1 MPTYRQ
7 SDLINAIWDTKIEQN
22 AASQIDQQGVVNF
35 AVREVIRKMD
45 LRSTKRI
52 GAIIDLFTD
61 IYDTTCP
68 PDLKG
73 QKIIDLIPQVRRSP
87 NFEVEL
93 VPAEEFDRRK
103 TFEKHLVAFNDH
115 DMLRKLRVA
124 VLVNSQKITISP
136 LDNLTSGGGTW
147 TAVGDATNLRAD
159 TQNFLEGNG
168 SILWDIGAGATGSA
182 GIKNTAL
189 NTFDISNYLL
199 QGSVFL
205 WTYIQSASGITNFTL
220 QLGSDSSDYYQVQVT
235 ATNEGNAFSV
245 GWNLLRFDLANAT
258 KSGTPVS
265 TSCTYASLVMNSSPA
280 ITNSVNWRFDGLMIM
295 NGALNNVAYY
305 SKYGW
310 QDSATGAWKENSTT
324 STDFLNVDTEEFN
337 LIALRGKIESD
348 RRLRDWNAHAVDTA
362 AFTDAAAEYLDQYP
376 SEAKLLT
383 QTYYDTSASLGV
395 NNDLDTIVQTEEEG
409 FEQPL
414 T

>member
-7 SDLINAIWDTKIEQN
+7 SDLISAIWDSKIEQN
-22 AASQIDQQGVVNF
+22 AASQVDQQGIVNF
-35 AVREVIRKMD
+35 AVREVMRQLD

-52 GAIIDLFTD
+52 GAIVDLFTD
-61 IYDTTCP
+61 IYDMTCP

-73 QKIIDLIPQVRRSP
+73 QKIIDLVPQVRRSP
-87 NFEVEL
+87 NFDVQL

-103 TFEKHLVAFNDH
+103 SFEKHLVAFNDH

-124 VLVNSQKITISP
+124 ILVDSKKFTISP
-136 LDNLTSGGGTW
+136 LDSLTSGGGTW
-147 TAVGDATNLRAD
+147 TAVGDATNLRPD
-159 TQNFLEGNG
+159 TQNYLEGTG
-168 SILWDIGAGATGSA
+168 SILWDIGAGATGAA
-182 GIKNTAL
+182 GIQNTGL

-205 WTYIQSASGITNFTL
+205 WAYIQSASGIPNFTL
-220 QLGSDSSDYYQVQVT
+220 QLGSNSSNYYQVQVT

-258 KSGTPVS
+258 TSGSPVS
-265 TSCTYASLVMNSSPA
+265 TACTFASLVMHSSPA
-280 ITNSVNWRFDGLMIM
+280 IATSPNWRFDGLVIE
-295 NGALNNVAYY
+295 NGMLNNVLYY

-310 QDSATGAWKENSTT
+310 QDGSTGAWKENSTT

-337 LIALRGKIESD
+337 LIALRGKMESD
-348 RRLRDWNAHAVDTA
+348 RRLRDWNALTEDKASFNDAV
-362 AFTDAAAEYLDQYP
+362 AEYLDQYP

-383 QTYYDTSASLGV
+383 QTYYDTAASLGV
-395 NNDLDTIVQTEEEG
+395 NADLDTIVQTEEEG

>member
-1 MPTYRQ
+1 
-7 SDLINAIWDTKIEQN
+7 
-22 AASQIDQQGVVNF
+22 
-35 AVREVIRKMD
+35 
-45 LRSTKRI
+45 
-52 GAIIDLFTD
+52 
-61 IYDTTCP
+61 
-68 PDLKG
+68 
-73 QKIIDLIPQVRRSP
+73 
-87 NFEVEL
+87 

-103 TFEKHLVAFNDH
+103 TFQKHLVAFNDH

-147 TAVGDATNLRAD
+147 VAVGDATNLRPD
-159 TQNFLEGNG
+159 TQNFLQGNG

-182 GIKNTAL
+182 GIENIAL

-205 WTYIQSASGITNFTL
+205 WAYIQSPTGITNFTL

-235 ATNEGNAFSV
+235 ATNEGNAFST

-258 KSGTPVS
+258 TTGTPIS
-265 TSCTYASLVMNSSPA
+265 TACTFASLAMNSSPA
-280 ITNSVNWRFDGLMIM
+280 ITSSANWRFDGLTIM

-310 QDSATGAWKENSTT
+310 QDSSTGAWKENSTT

-337 LIALRGKIESD
+337 LIVLRGKIESD

-362 AFTDAAAEYLDQYP
+362 ALNDAVAEYLDQYP

-383 QTYYDTSASLGV
+383 QTYYDTAASLGL
-395 NNDLDTIVQTEEEG
+395 NIDLDTIVETGEEG